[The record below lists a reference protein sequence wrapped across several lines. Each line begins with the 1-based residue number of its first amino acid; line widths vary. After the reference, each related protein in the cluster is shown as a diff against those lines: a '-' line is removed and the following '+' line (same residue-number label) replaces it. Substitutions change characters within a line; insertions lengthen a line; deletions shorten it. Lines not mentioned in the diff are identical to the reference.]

1 MRCGIAPQCAFP
13 SEPAIAVIPHA
24 ANADPILVEVRHVL
38 FAAMATG
45 PQRRPRALVSHR
57 QTVAHMQISGTR
69 DNCIASD
76 PFEL

>member
-1 MRCGIAPQCAFP
+1 M
-13 SEPAIAVIPHA
+13 PHA
-24 ANADPILVEVRHVL
+24 AKADPILVEVRHVL

-57 QTVAHMQISGTR
+57 QTVAHIQISQLAICRETR
-69 DNCIASD
+69 DNYIPSD